1 MGDKKYW
8 YKLLLTKQE
17 KCILWTF
24 IKKNLIHI
32 SSRNYRNIDFAVNKG
47 SIVKLHLSENSSNK
61 N

>member
-24 IKKNLIHI
+24 IKKNQFTLVF
-32 SSRNYRNIDFAVNKG
+32 RNYRNIDFVVNKG
-47 SIVKLHLSENSSNK
+47 SL
-61 N
+61 